1 MRTNVVYVG
10 EGKMITY
17 KFISK
22 IVTSALEAVPI
33 LLMYL
38 KVLQKEYY
46 LKEHKGKT
54 ELYILMYS
62 IFSPWAIISIP
73 NGGHTLAIIIFSIMV
88 LAILTSTALK
98 YSAIAMLVSFIY
110 IVTIEVG
117 CVAIFS
123 IFAGTNSIPLLDNI
137 GIDIVFALVLNLI
150 RVSILA
156 FIYKAKINFI
166 KLPLKDEED
175 NITSYWIFGMFIMLI
190 SLISVNNI
198 VSNKGNIVI
207 YQVLLFLLLLFFL
220 VIGIIDYRKRLELNK
235 IKGKFELKEE
245 YVNNLETII
254 DLIRKE
260 KHDFANH
267 INTIYAMCILDKP
280 DTLERIKNYLKRTTN
295 NLESSYKFFDTGND
309 YIDGLIAM
317 KSNFAFEN
325 DIYLD
330 VDFEISL
337 DVIMVDDYD
346 LVGII
351 SNILDNAFQA
361 LNSKKHEGKKIV
373 SVYGYIEE
381 GKYYLC
387 IANNGSMIPQNK
399 IDKIFNKG
407 FTTKKDDKKDHG
419 FGLFIVNN
427 LMKKNGGKVIVSSS
441 SQETEFL
448 LEFKLKK
455 GYCEETG

>member
-1 MRTNVVYVG
+1 MKTNVVYVE

-17 KFISK
+17 KFITK
-22 IVTSALEAVPI
+22 IFNSALEAVPI

-38 KVLQKEYY
+38 KVLQKEHY
-46 LKEHKGKT
+46 LKEQKCKSG
-54 ELYILMYS
+54 LYILMYS
-62 IFSPWAIISIP
+62 IFAAWAIIGIP
-73 NGGHTLAIIIFSIMV
+73 NGGHTPVIVIFSIII

-98 YSAIAMLVSFIY
+98 YSAIAAMVSFIY
-110 IVTIEVG
+110 IITIELG
-117 CVAIFS
+117 CIVIFS
-123 IFAGTNSIPLLDNI
+123 IFAGTNSIVLLDRI

-156 FIYKAKINFI
+156 FMYKAKMSFI
-166 KLPLKDEED
+166 KLPFKDEED
-175 NITSYWIFGMFIMLI
+175 NITSYWIFGMFIMIICLV
-190 SLISVNNI
+190 SVNNI
-198 VSNKGNIVI
+198 ISNRVNIII
-207 YQVLLFLLLLFFL
+207 YQVLLFLLLLLF
-220 VIGIIDYRKRLELNK
+220 VIIGIIDYKKRMELNK
-235 IKGKFELKEE
+235 IKNKFELKEE
-245 YVNNLETII
+245 YAKNLESII
-254 DLIRKE
+254 DIIRRE

-267 INTIYAMCILDKP
+267 INTIYAMCVLDKP
-280 DTLERIKNYLKRTTN
+280 DTLGRIKNYLKTTTN
-295 NLESSYKFFDTGND
+295 NLETSYKFFDTGNN

-337 DVIMVDDYD
+337 DVIIVDDYD

-361 LNSKKHEGKKIV
+361 FNYEKHDGKKIV
-373 SVYGYIEE
+373 SVYGYVEE

-387 IANNGSMIPQNK
+387 IANNGPMIAKNK

-407 FTTKKDDKKDHG
+407 FTTKKNDKKDHG

-427 LMKKNGGKVIVSSS
+427 LMKKNGGEIIVSSS
-441 SQETEFL
+441 PEETEFL

-455 GYCEETG
+455 QYCEQIG